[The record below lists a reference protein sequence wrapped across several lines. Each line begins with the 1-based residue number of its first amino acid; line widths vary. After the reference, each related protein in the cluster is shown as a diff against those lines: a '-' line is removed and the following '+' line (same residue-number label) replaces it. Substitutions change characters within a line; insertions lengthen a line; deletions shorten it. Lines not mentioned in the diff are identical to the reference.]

1 MTGRVVVLCGP
12 SGVGKGTVV
21 AALMQRQPQ
30 VWLSTSVTTRAPRPG
45 EVAGVSYFFVTD
57 DEFDQM
63 VADSQLLEWATVHG
77 QHRYGTPRQPV
88 MQAVAAGRPVL
99 LEVDRSGARQIRRSL
114 PGAYQVFLL
123 PPSWEELERR
133 LRGRDTED
141 AATVARRLETAR
153 DELAAVDEFD
163 AVVVNDEVADTV
175 AQLVQLLGLGSD
187 ETNATRQVPER
198 LTSEGT

>member
-21 AALMQRQPQ
+21 AALTQRQPQ

-88 MQAVAAGRPVL
+88 MQAVAAGRQVL
-99 LEVDRSGARQIRRSL
+99 LEVDLSGARQIRRSL

-163 AVVVNDEVADTV
+163 AAVVNDEVADTV

>member
-88 MQAVAAGRPVL
+88 MQAVAAGRQVL
-99 LEVDRSGARQIRRSL
+99 LEVDLSGARQIRRSL
-114 PGAYQVFLL
+114 LSGLPAAAELGGIGA
-123 PPSWEELERR
+123 PAARPRH
-133 LRGRDTED
+133 RGRRDRGP
-141 AATVARRLETAR
+141 AAGDGPR
-153 DELAAVDEFD
+153 
-163 AVVVNDEVADTV
+163 
-175 AQLVQLLGLGSD
+175 
-187 ETNATRQVPER
+187 
-198 LTSEGT
+198 

>member
-1 MTGRVVVLCGP
+1 MVSTG
-12 SGVGKGTVV
+12 T
-21 AALMQRQPQ
+21 A
-30 VWLSTSVTTRAPRPG
+30 
-45 EVAGVSYFFVTD
+45 
-57 DEFDQM
+57 
-63 VADSQLLEWATVHG
+63 
-77 QHRYGTPRQPV
+77 PRQPV
-88 MQAVAAGRPVL
+88 MQAVAAGRQVL
-99 LEVDRSGARQIRRSL
+99 LEVDLSGARQIRRSL